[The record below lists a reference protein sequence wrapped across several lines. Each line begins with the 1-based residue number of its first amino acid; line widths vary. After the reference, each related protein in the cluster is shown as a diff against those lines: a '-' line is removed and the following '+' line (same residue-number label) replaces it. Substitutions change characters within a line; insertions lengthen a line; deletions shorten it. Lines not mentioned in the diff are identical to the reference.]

1 MARCVSICAR
11 PAVRRQQVVGRCGYA
26 VTNIS
31 SCRRWGFI
39 DDSAHQGLGD
49 DAAALNAGNGV
60 AIDGHIASG
69 LGRRGPGNSID
80 IDGGA

>member
-1 MARCVSICAR
+1 M
-11 PAVRRQQVVGRCGYA
+11 PPNDDYDKDD
-26 VTNIS
+26 
-31 SCRRWGFI
+31 GFI
-39 DDSAHQGLGD
+39 DDSAHRRGLGN

-60 AIDGHIASG
+60 AIDGHIAGG